1 MLIRFK
7 GNGDVCFLIYLFDKF
22 WNGESSAENINTE
35 FVVDHLDYYGRTD
48 DKHKNEDKQAD
59 KEFDDKFHKFSLVV
73 QILQE
78 WKQPVKFTQKKKQM
92 YEKNYFKRS
101 LQTVFGLSVAL
112 HP

>member
-1 MLIRFK
+1 MY
-7 GNGDVCFLIYLFDKF
+7 V
-22 WNGESSAENINTE
+22 SSSTSLTSFGMAKAVLRISTP
-35 FVVDHLDYYGRTD
+35 DHLDYYGRTD
-48 DKHKNEDKQAD
+48 DKHKDEDKQAD

-78 WKQPVKFTQKKKQM
+78 WKQPVKFTHKKKQM

>member
-1 MLIRFK
+1 M
-7 GNGDVCFLIYLFDKF
+7 DVTTCSRCGKLF
-22 WNGESSAENINTE
+22 NHISGPRICP
-35 FVVDHLDYYGRTD
+35 VCL
-48 DKHKNEDKQAD
+48 

-78 WKQPVKFTQKKKQM
+78 WKQPVKFTHKKKQM